1 MSYVVIFP
9 RSACALRKRYVAA
22 SSETLKLHLSIKA
35 PLLGAEIGMSVPARQ
50 FYNPLDESQIEFI
63 PSDTESTKGSVVKTT
78 NDYLDGRSDRESIG
92 EHSLLTKEPTLS
104 SRRGSVTVNE
114 LISNSLKQT
123 QSIDSPRPDPYTLSR
138 MSSSTSLSSSVI
150 DRVRYKIVLR
160 LNPREKSLLRESWS
174 MILNEDIVSS
184 HAKTGSSGKKTHQ
197 HPKTHATGSRQSS
210 NGSVDGAGN
219 VVVETKGNAHSNA
232 FASSLFCSQFYANLL
247 SMDPELERVFS
258 STRHQAVAFAGV
270 LTTAIK
276 HLENLQALDS
286 FLESLG
292 KRHARILNIEPPHFE
307 TMGAAFLKTL
317 QDRFGVHCTI
327 ELEEVWSRLYSY
339 LANSILQFGIDPYLQ
354 VDLEQDTLVFPVPNL
369 QTGASR
375 TVSRLSSRISLSD
388 SLRSGT
394 FTSTRDDHIADHRD
408 RKTLTKTAPA
418 TDKKTGHSSA
428 RKKAHAHRSKDK
440 KASKLNFSSNQDC
453 VLM

>member
-1 MSYVVIFP
+1 MSLP
-9 RSACALRKRYVAA
+9 
-22 SSETLKLHLSIKA
+22 T
-35 PLLGAEIGMSVPARQ
+35 RQ

-63 PSDTESTKGSVVKTT
+63 PSDTESLKGNVVKTA
-78 NDYLDGRSDRESIG
+78 NESLDGRSDRESVG
-92 EHSLLTKEPTLS
+92 EHSLFTKEHTLS
-104 SRRGSVTVNE
+104 SRRGSITMSE

-123 QSIDSPRPDPYTLSR
+123 QSIDSARVDSYALSR
-138 MSSSTSLSSSVI
+138 MSSSTSLTSSVV

-160 LNPREKSLLRESWS
+160 LNAREKNLLRESWS
-174 MILNEDIVSS
+174 MILSEDLASS
-184 HAKTGSSGKKTHQ
+184 QVKNGLNGKKVHQ
-197 HPKTHATGSRQSS
+197 QPRLHAVDSQKRISRQSS
-210 NGSVDGAGN
+210 TDSVNSASN
-219 VVVETKGNAHSNA
+219 IVVETKGNAYSNA

-247 SMDPELERVFS
+247 SMDPDLERIFS

-276 HLENLQALDS
+276 HLENLQALER

-307 TMGAAFLKTL
+307 TMGIAFLKTL

-354 VDLEQDTLVFPVPNL
+354 VDLQQDTLVFPVPNL
-369 QTGASR
+369 QTGASQ
-375 TVSRLSSRISLSD
+375 TVSRLSSRISLPD
-388 SLRSGT
+388 SLRSGA
-394 FTSTRDDHIADHRD
+394 FTSTRDDHVAEHRE
-408 RKTLTKTAPA
+408 RKAPTKTATPA
-418 TDKKTGHSSA
+418 TDKKTGHSTA
-428 RKKAHAHRSKDK
+428 RKKAQTHRNKDK

-453 VLM
+453 VVM

>member
-1 MSYVVIFP
+1 MN
-9 RSACALRKRYVAA
+9 L
-22 SSETLKLHLSIKA
+22 
-35 PLLGAEIGMSVPARQ
+35 PARQ

-63 PSDTESTKGSVVKTT
+63 PSDSESSKGNVVRTT
-78 NDYLDGRSDRESIG
+78 NDSLDGSSDKESIG
-92 EHSLLTKEPTLS
+92 DHSLFTKDHTLS
-104 SRRGSVTVNE
+104 SRRGSITMSE

-123 QSIDSPRPDPYTLSR
+123 QSIDSPRLDSYALSR

-174 MILNEDIVSS
+174 MILNEDIASPPT
-184 HAKTGSSGKKTHQ
+184 KTGSNGKKTHLN
-197 HPKTHATGSRQSS
+197 HKTHAVDSQKRRSRQSS
-210 NGSVDGAGN
+210 ASSINSAVN
-219 VVVETKGNAHSNA
+219 VAVETKGNAHSNA

-247 SMDPELERVFS
+247 SMDPDLERIFS

-270 LTTAIK
+270 LTAAIK
-276 HLENLQALDS
+276 NLENLQALEG

-307 TMGAAFLKTL
+307 TMGVAFLKTL

-354 VDLEQDTLVFPVPNL
+354 VDLQQDTLVFPVPNL
-369 QTGASR
+369 QTGASQ

-388 SLRSGT
+388 SLRSGA
-394 FTSTRDDHIADHRD
+394 FTSTRDDHVAEHRD
-408 RKTLTKTAPA
+408 RKASTKTAAPA
-418 TDKKTGHSSA
+418 SDKKTGHSSTS
-428 RKKAHAHRSKDK
+428 KKAQAHRNKNK

-453 VLM
+453 VVM